1 MKGAEWRGRFGAWV
15 LRRFRWGEA
24 VIVVGWFVLAIAVMG
39 SGSIC
44 PFTYF
49 VLFLEGY
56 LLRAGLG
63 GDLGRHG
70 WRGWLCGMLIVL
82 WPMWVTVVAYFVAG
96 MLAVSWAMFDLL
108 LRAAVVG
115 VCYAVIAPWVF
126 VASALRTRRP
136 RLAVG
141 LLVADYVK
149 VVALALAATFSRVLW
164 N

>member
-1 MKGAEWRGRFGAWV
+1 
-15 LRRFRWGEA
+15 
-24 VIVVGWFVLAIAVMG
+24 
-39 SGSIC
+39 
-44 PFTYF
+44 
-49 VLFLEGY
+49 
-56 LLRAGLG
+56 
-63 GDLGRHG
+63 
-70 WRGWLCGMLIVL
+70 MLIVL
-82 WPMWVTVVAYFVAG
+82 WPVWVTVVAYFVAG

-164 N
+164 H